1 MIEKAIRAELVGVTA
16 IAAAIGSRCYL
27 QQRQQG
33 SALPAITFE
42 VTRIEPFRTLAGDS
56 GLYQAEVTIS
66 SVAETYLGARAV
78 ADLVRNN
85 AEAFASSGTVHG
97 VHLLAVR
104 FVDEAPLEAGLYEG
118 EENEPT
124 AIEQNYTVHFEEVP

>member
-1 MIEKAIRAELVGVTA
+1 MIEKVIRAELVGVTA

-85 AEAFASSGTVHG
+85 AEAFSGPVHG
-97 VHLLAVR
+97 VNLLAVR

>member
-1 MIEKAIRAELVGVTA
+1 MIEKAIRTKLVGVTA
-16 IAAAIGSRCYL
+16 IANAIGSRCYL

-42 VTRIEPFRTLAGDS
+42 VTRSEPFRTLSGDS
-56 GLYQAEVTIS
+56 GLYSADVTIS
-66 SVAETYLGARAV
+66 SVADTYLGARAV

-85 AEAFASSGTVHG
+85 AEAFFGTVHG
-97 VHLLAVR
+97 VNLLAVR

-124 AIEQNYTVHFEEVP
+124 AIEQNYTVHFEEVA